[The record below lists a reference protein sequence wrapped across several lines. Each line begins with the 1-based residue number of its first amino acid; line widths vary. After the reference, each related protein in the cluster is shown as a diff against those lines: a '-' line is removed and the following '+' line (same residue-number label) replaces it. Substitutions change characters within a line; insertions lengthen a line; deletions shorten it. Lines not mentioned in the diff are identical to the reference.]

1 MYYFIELAGSITN
14 IALLSLFMSRLF
26 VRNKIQSK
34 WHYTFLTLLC
44 TGQCVLSLFPNWVI
58 PRTLYLL
65 LGGFLL
71 ARLFYEVQTWPAAF
85 ASGSFFVLGSVV
97 EILAMLLIGVRLPD
111 TDLLMQVG
119 AARLIY
125 VVFSNLIQIPLLIL
139 VSHFFNREES
149 DLRIVWLLPLISIQ
163 LASISVCYVVQCHA
177 ADKDFPDYMVFFM
190 AVLLFVNIMIV
201 FYVEALRK
209 NEKEKYLAELTEQH
223 YHLQIEYYQQLLEK
237 QQETK
242 ALWHD
247 IKKYT
252 TAMQAV
258 AAQNDSE
265 QLRQIAQAAAD
276 AYERVKDIS
285 AVGNPVVDA
294 LLNQYL
300 RSAKENQIQVLLDIT
315 IPEVLAISTLLL
327 SVVIGNTF
335 DNAIEACRLIA
346 PEKRVIHLQLRKQNR
361 ILFYSIENPYIDA
374 VTQLRVGKHH
384 GYGLKNVERAVNQ
397 NKAEKDLLALKTE
410 ILAVI
415 KGESAFPKD
424 TLAEM
429 IAAQEKKHTEL
440 DTLCEEASAELERNA
455 ELMANVSR
463 LYDELISYA
472 DLYDSANFEAKKMIV
487 NQLIRRVDVYRGYQI
502 NISFNFD
509 LTPYIEGE

>member
-1 MYYFIELAGSITN
+1 MYYFIELAGSVTN

-34 WHYTFLTLLC
+34 WHSAFLTLLC

-397 NKAEKDLLALKTE
+397 NNGNFQVEKVDGNFIVQIRLN
-410 ILAVI
+410 
-415 KGESAFPKD
+415 
-424 TLAEM
+424 
-429 IAAQEKKHTEL
+429 
-440 DTLCEEASAELERNA
+440 CEN
-455 ELMANVSR
+455 
-463 LYDELISYA
+463 
-472 DLYDSANFEAKKMIV
+472 
-487 NQLIRRVDVYRGYQI
+487 
-502 NISFNFD
+502 
-509 LTPYIEGE
+509 

>member
-34 WHYTFLTLLC
+34 WYFAFLILLC

-65 LGGFLL
+65 LGVFLL

-111 TDLLMQVG
+111 TDLLMQAG
-119 AARLIY
+119 AARVIY

-252 TAMQAV
+252 AAMQAV

-265 QLRQIAQAAAD
+265 QLRQIAQAAED

-397 NKAEKDLLALKTE
+397 NNGNFQLEKVDGNFIVQIRLN
-410 ILAVI
+410 
-415 KGESAFPKD
+415 
-424 TLAEM
+424 
-429 IAAQEKKHTEL
+429 
-440 DTLCEEASAELERNA
+440 CEN
-455 ELMANVSR
+455 
-463 LYDELISYA
+463 
-472 DLYDSANFEAKKMIV
+472 
-487 NQLIRRVDVYRGYQI
+487 
-502 NISFNFD
+502 
-509 LTPYIEGE
+509 

>member
-1 MYYFIELAGSITN
+1 MYYFIELVGSITN

-26 VRNKIQSK
+26 VRNKIQNK

-44 TGQCVLSLFPNWVI
+44 AGQCALSLFPNWVI

-71 ARLFYEVQTWPAAF
+71 AKLFYEVQTWSAAF
-85 ASGSFFVLGSVV
+85 ASGSFFVLGSAV
-97 EILAMLLIGVRLPD
+97 EILAMLLIGFRLPD
-111 TDLLMQVG
+111 TELLMQVG

-149 DLRIVWLLPLISIQ
+149 NLRFVWLLPLISIQ

-190 AVLLFVNIMIV
+190 AVLLFVNIVIV

-209 NEKEKYLAELTEQH
+209 NDKEKYLAELTEQH

-252 TAMQAV
+252 AAMQAV

-285 AVGNPVVDA
+285 AVGNPVIDA

-300 RSAKENQIQVLLDIT
+300 RSAKENQIEVLLDIT

-335 DNAIEACRLIA
+335 DNAIEACRLID
-346 PEKRVIHLQLRKQNR
+346 PEKREIHLQLRKQNR
-361 ILFYSIENPYIDA
+361 LLFYSIENPYIDA

-397 NKAEKDLLALKTE
+397 NNGNFQVEKSNGLFVVQIRLN
-410 ILAVI
+410 
-415 KGESAFPKD
+415 
-424 TLAEM
+424 
-429 IAAQEKKHTEL
+429 
-440 DTLCEEASAELERNA
+440 CEN
-455 ELMANVSR
+455 
-463 LYDELISYA
+463 
-472 DLYDSANFEAKKMIV
+472 
-487 NQLIRRVDVYRGYQI
+487 
-502 NISFNFD
+502 
-509 LTPYIEGE
+509 

>member
-119 AARLIY
+119 AARLIC

-252 TAMQAV
+252 AAMQAV

-265 QLRQIAQAAAD
+265 QLRQIAQAAED

-335 DNAIEACRLIA
+335 DNAIEACRLIN
-346 PEKRVIHLQLRKQNR
+346 PEKREIHLQLRKQNR

-397 NKAEKDLLALKTE
+397 NNGNFQLEKVDGNFIVQIRLN
-410 ILAVI
+410 
-415 KGESAFPKD
+415 
-424 TLAEM
+424 
-429 IAAQEKKHTEL
+429 
-440 DTLCEEASAELERNA
+440 CEN
-455 ELMANVSR
+455 
-463 LYDELISYA
+463 
-472 DLYDSANFEAKKMIV
+472 
-487 NQLIRRVDVYRGYQI
+487 
-502 NISFNFD
+502 
-509 LTPYIEGE
+509 

>member
-26 VRNKIQSK
+26 VRNKVQSK

-71 ARLFYEVQTWPAAF
+71 ARLFYEVQIWPAAF
-85 ASGSFFVLGSVV
+85 ASGSFFVLGSVI

-111 TDLLMQVG
+111 TDLLMQAG
-119 AARLIY
+119 AVRVIY
-125 VVFSNLIQIPLLIL
+125 VVFSNLLQIPLLIL

-252 TAMQAV
+252 AAMQAV

-346 PEKRVIHLQLRKQNR
+346 PEKRMIHLQLRKQNR

-397 NKAEKDLLALKTE
+397 NNGNFQLEKVDGNFIVQIRLN
-410 ILAVI
+410 
-415 KGESAFPKD
+415 
-424 TLAEM
+424 
-429 IAAQEKKHTEL
+429 
-440 DTLCEEASAELERNA
+440 CEN
-455 ELMANVSR
+455 
-463 LYDELISYA
+463 
-472 DLYDSANFEAKKMIV
+472 
-487 NQLIRRVDVYRGYQI
+487 
-502 NISFNFD
+502 
-509 LTPYIEGE
+509 

>member
-1 MYYFIELAGSITN
+1 MYYFIELAGSVTN

-34 WHYTFLTLLC
+34 WYFAFLILLC

-111 TDLLMQVG
+111 TDLLMQAG
-119 AARLIY
+119 AARVIY

-252 TAMQAV
+252 AAMQAV

-265 QLRQIAQAAAD
+265 QLRQIAQAAED

-335 DNAIEACRLIA
+335 DNAIEACRLIN
-346 PEKRVIHLQLRKQNR
+346 PEKREIHLQLRKQNR

-397 NKAEKDLLALKTE
+397 NNGNFQVEKSKGLF
-410 ILAVI
+410 VI
-415 KGESAFPKD
+415 QIRLNCES
-424 TLAEM
+424 
-429 IAAQEKKHTEL
+429 
-440 DTLCEEASAELERNA
+440 
-455 ELMANVSR
+455 
-463 LYDELISYA
+463 
-472 DLYDSANFEAKKMIV
+472 
-487 NQLIRRVDVYRGYQI
+487 
-502 NISFNFD
+502 
-509 LTPYIEGE
+509 

>member
-1 MYYFIELAGSITN
+1 MYYFIELAGSVTN

-34 WHYTFLTLLC
+34 WYFAFLILLC
-44 TGQCVLSLFPNWVI
+44 TGQCVLCLFPNWVI
-58 PRTLYLL
+58 PRSLYLL

-111 TDLLMQVG
+111 TDLLMQAG
-119 AARLIY
+119 AARVIY

-252 TAMQAV
+252 AAMQAV

-265 QLRQIAQAAAD
+265 QLRQIAQAAED

-397 NKAEKDLLALKTE
+397 NNGNFQLEKVDGNFIVQIRLN
-410 ILAVI
+410 
-415 KGESAFPKD
+415 
-424 TLAEM
+424 
-429 IAAQEKKHTEL
+429 
-440 DTLCEEASAELERNA
+440 CEN
-455 ELMANVSR
+455 
-463 LYDELISYA
+463 
-472 DLYDSANFEAKKMIV
+472 
-487 NQLIRRVDVYRGYQI
+487 
-502 NISFNFD
+502 
-509 LTPYIEGE
+509 

>member
-1 MYYFIELAGSITN
+1 MYYFIELAGSVTN

-34 WHYTFLTLLC
+34 WYFAFLILLC

-111 TDLLMQVG
+111 TDLLMQAG
-119 AARLIY
+119 AARVIY

-252 TAMQAV
+252 AAMQAV
-258 AAQNDSE
+258 AAQNGSE
-265 QLRQIAQAAAD
+265 QLRQIAQAAED

-397 NKAEKDLLALKTE
+397 NNGNFQLEKVDGNFIVQIRLN
-410 ILAVI
+410 
-415 KGESAFPKD
+415 
-424 TLAEM
+424 
-429 IAAQEKKHTEL
+429 
-440 DTLCEEASAELERNA
+440 CEN
-455 ELMANVSR
+455 
-463 LYDELISYA
+463 
-472 DLYDSANFEAKKMIV
+472 
-487 NQLIRRVDVYRGYQI
+487 
-502 NISFNFD
+502 
-509 LTPYIEGE
+509 

>member
-242 ALWHD
+242 ALWYD

-397 NKAEKDLLALKTE
+397 NNGNFQVEKVDGNFIVQIRLN
-410 ILAVI
+410 
-415 KGESAFPKD
+415 
-424 TLAEM
+424 
-429 IAAQEKKHTEL
+429 
-440 DTLCEEASAELERNA
+440 CEN
-455 ELMANVSR
+455 
-463 LYDELISYA
+463 
-472 DLYDSANFEAKKMIV
+472 
-487 NQLIRRVDVYRGYQI
+487 
-502 NISFNFD
+502 
-509 LTPYIEGE
+509 

>member
-1 MYYFIELAGSITN
+1 MYYFIELAGSVTN

-34 WHYTFLTLLC
+34 WHSAFLTLLC

-71 ARLFYEVQTWPAAF
+71 ARLFYEVQTWPATF

-111 TDLLMQVG
+111 TDLLMQAG
-119 AARLIY
+119 AVRVIY
-125 VVFSNLIQIPLLIL
+125 VVFSNLLQIPLLIL

-149 DLRIVWLLPLISIQ
+149 DLRIVWLFPLISIQ

-177 ADKDFPDYMVFFM
+177 ADKDFPDYMVFFI

-252 TAMQAV
+252 AAMQAV

-265 QLRQIAQAAAD
+265 QLRQIAQAAED

-335 DNAIEACRLIA
+335 DNAIEACRLIN
-346 PEKRVIHLQLRKQNR
+346 PEKREIHLQLRKQNR

-397 NKAEKDLLALKTE
+397 NNGNFQLEKVDGNFIVQIRLN
-410 ILAVI
+410 
-415 KGESAFPKD
+415 
-424 TLAEM
+424 
-429 IAAQEKKHTEL
+429 
-440 DTLCEEASAELERNA
+440 CEN
-455 ELMANVSR
+455 
-463 LYDELISYA
+463 
-472 DLYDSANFEAKKMIV
+472 
-487 NQLIRRVDVYRGYQI
+487 
-502 NISFNFD
+502 
-509 LTPYIEGE
+509 

>member
-1 MYYFIELAGSITN
+1 MYYFIELAGSVTN

-34 WHYTFLTLLC
+34 WHSAFLTLLC

-85 ASGSFFVLGSVV
+85 AGGSFFVLGSVV

-111 TDLLMQVG
+111 TDLLMQAG
-119 AARLIY
+119 AVRVIY
-125 VVFSNLIQIPLLIL
+125 VVFSNLLQIPLLIL

-149 DLRIVWLLPLISIQ
+149 DLRIVWLFPLISIQ

-177 ADKDFPDYMVFFM
+177 ADKDFPDYMVFFI

-252 TAMQAV
+252 AAMQAV

-265 QLRQIAQAAAD
+265 QLRQIAQAAED

-335 DNAIEACRLIA
+335 DNAIEACRLIN
-346 PEKRVIHLQLRKQNR
+346 PEKREIHLQLRKQNR

-397 NKAEKDLLALKTE
+397 NNGNFQLEKVDGNFIVQIRLN
-410 ILAVI
+410 
-415 KGESAFPKD
+415 
-424 TLAEM
+424 
-429 IAAQEKKHTEL
+429 
-440 DTLCEEASAELERNA
+440 CEN
-455 ELMANVSR
+455 
-463 LYDELISYA
+463 
-472 DLYDSANFEAKKMIV
+472 
-487 NQLIRRVDVYRGYQI
+487 
-502 NISFNFD
+502 
-509 LTPYIEGE
+509 

>member
-1 MYYFIELAGSITN
+1 MYYFIELAGSFTN

-34 WHYTFLTLLC
+34 WYFAFLILLC
-44 TGQCVLSLFPNWVI
+44 TGQCVLSLFPNGVI

-111 TDLLMQVG
+111 TDLLMQAG
-119 AARLIY
+119 AARVIY

-252 TAMQAV
+252 AAMQAV

-265 QLRQIAQAAAD
+265 QLRQIAQAAED

-397 NKAEKDLLALKTE
+397 NNGNFQVEKSKGLF
-410 ILAVI
+410 VI
-415 KGESAFPKD
+415 QIRLNCES
-424 TLAEM
+424 
-429 IAAQEKKHTEL
+429 
-440 DTLCEEASAELERNA
+440 
-455 ELMANVSR
+455 
-463 LYDELISYA
+463 
-472 DLYDSANFEAKKMIV
+472 
-487 NQLIRRVDVYRGYQI
+487 
-502 NISFNFD
+502 
-509 LTPYIEGE
+509 

>member
-34 WHYTFLTLLC
+34 WHYAFLTLLC

-252 TAMQAV
+252 AAMQAV

-265 QLRQIAQAAAD
+265 QLRQIAQAAED

-397 NKAEKDLLALKTE
+397 NNGNFQLEKVDGNFIVQIRLN
-410 ILAVI
+410 
-415 KGESAFPKD
+415 
-424 TLAEM
+424 
-429 IAAQEKKHTEL
+429 
-440 DTLCEEASAELERNA
+440 CEN
-455 ELMANVSR
+455 
-463 LYDELISYA
+463 
-472 DLYDSANFEAKKMIV
+472 
-487 NQLIRRVDVYRGYQI
+487 
-502 NISFNFD
+502 
-509 LTPYIEGE
+509 

>member
-1 MYYFIELAGSITN
+1 MYYFIELAGSVTN

-34 WHYTFLTLLC
+34 WYFAFLILLC

-111 TDLLMQVG
+111 TDLLMQAG
-119 AARLIY
+119 AARVIY
-125 VVFSNLIQIPLLIL
+125 VVFSNLSQIPLLIL

-252 TAMQAV
+252 AAMQAV

-265 QLRQIAQAAAD
+265 QLRQIAQAAED

-397 NKAEKDLLALKTE
+397 NNGNFQVEKSKGLF
-410 ILAVI
+410 VI
-415 KGESAFPKD
+415 QIRLNCES
-424 TLAEM
+424 
-429 IAAQEKKHTEL
+429 
-440 DTLCEEASAELERNA
+440 
-455 ELMANVSR
+455 
-463 LYDELISYA
+463 
-472 DLYDSANFEAKKMIV
+472 
-487 NQLIRRVDVYRGYQI
+487 
-502 NISFNFD
+502 
-509 LTPYIEGE
+509 

>member
-26 VRNKIQSK
+26 VRNKVQSK

-111 TDLLMQVG
+111 TDLLMQAG
-119 AARLIY
+119 AVRVIY
-125 VVFSNLIQIPLLIL
+125 VVFSNLLQIPLLIL

-209 NEKEKYLAELTEQH
+209 NEKEKYLAELTEQR

-252 TAMQAV
+252 AAMQAV

-346 PEKRVIHLQLRKQNR
+346 PEKRMIHLQLRKQNR

-397 NKAEKDLLALKTE
+397 NNGNFQLEKVDGNFIVQIRLN
-410 ILAVI
+410 
-415 KGESAFPKD
+415 
-424 TLAEM
+424 
-429 IAAQEKKHTEL
+429 
-440 DTLCEEASAELERNA
+440 CEN
-455 ELMANVSR
+455 
-463 LYDELISYA
+463 
-472 DLYDSANFEAKKMIV
+472 
-487 NQLIRRVDVYRGYQI
+487 
-502 NISFNFD
+502 
-509 LTPYIEGE
+509 

>member
-1 MYYFIELAGSITN
+1 MYYFIELAGSVTN

-34 WHYTFLTLLC
+34 WYFAFLILLC

-58 PRTLYLL
+58 PRTRYLL

-111 TDLLMQVG
+111 TDLLMQAG
-119 AARLIY
+119 AARVIY

-252 TAMQAV
+252 AAMQAV

-265 QLRQIAQAAAD
+265 QLRQIAQAAED

-397 NKAEKDLLALKTE
+397 NNGNFQLEKVDGNFIVQIRLN
-410 ILAVI
+410 
-415 KGESAFPKD
+415 
-424 TLAEM
+424 
-429 IAAQEKKHTEL
+429 
-440 DTLCEEASAELERNA
+440 CEN
-455 ELMANVSR
+455 
-463 LYDELISYA
+463 
-472 DLYDSANFEAKKMIV
+472 
-487 NQLIRRVDVYRGYQI
+487 
-502 NISFNFD
+502 
-509 LTPYIEGE
+509 

>member
-1 MYYFIELAGSITN
+1 MYYFIELAGSVTN

-34 WHYTFLTLLC
+34 WHSAFLTLLC

-111 TDLLMQVG
+111 TDLLMQAG
-119 AARLIY
+119 AVRVIY
-125 VVFSNLIQIPLLIL
+125 VVFSNLLQIPLLIL

-149 DLRIVWLLPLISIQ
+149 DLRIVWLFPLISIQ
-163 LASISVCYVVQCHA
+163 LASISVCYVVQYHA
-177 ADKDFPDYMVFFM
+177 ADKDFPDYMVFFI

-252 TAMQAV
+252 AAMQAV

-265 QLRQIAQAAAD
+265 QLRQIAQAAED

-335 DNAIEACRLIA
+335 DNAIEACRLIN
-346 PEKRVIHLQLRKQNR
+346 PEKREIHLQLRKQNR

-397 NKAEKDLLALKTE
+397 NNGNFQLEKVDGNFIVQIRLN
-410 ILAVI
+410 
-415 KGESAFPKD
+415 
-424 TLAEM
+424 
-429 IAAQEKKHTEL
+429 
-440 DTLCEEASAELERNA
+440 CEN
-455 ELMANVSR
+455 
-463 LYDELISYA
+463 
-472 DLYDSANFEAKKMIV
+472 
-487 NQLIRRVDVYRGYQI
+487 
-502 NISFNFD
+502 
-509 LTPYIEGE
+509 

>member
-1 MYYFIELAGSITN
+1 MYYFIELAGSVTN

-34 WHYTFLTLLC
+34 WYFAFLILLC

-111 TDLLMQVG
+111 TDLLMQAG
-119 AARLIY
+119 AARVIY

-223 YHLQIEYYQQLLEK
+223 YHLQTEYYQQLLEK

-252 TAMQAV
+252 AAMQAV

-265 QLRQIAQAAAD
+265 QLRQIAQAAED

-397 NKAEKDLLALKTE
+397 NNGNFQVEKSKGLF
-410 ILAVI
+410 VI
-415 KGESAFPKD
+415 QIRLNCES
-424 TLAEM
+424 
-429 IAAQEKKHTEL
+429 
-440 DTLCEEASAELERNA
+440 
-455 ELMANVSR
+455 
-463 LYDELISYA
+463 
-472 DLYDSANFEAKKMIV
+472 
-487 NQLIRRVDVYRGYQI
+487 
-502 NISFNFD
+502 
-509 LTPYIEGE
+509 

>member
-1 MYYFIELAGSITN
+1 MYYFIELAGSVTN

-34 WHYTFLTLLC
+34 WHSAFLTLLC

-111 TDLLMQVG
+111 IDLLMQAG
-119 AARLIY
+119 AARVIY
-125 VVFSNLIQIPLLIL
+125 VVFSNLLQIPLLIL

-177 ADKDFPDYMVFFM
+177 ADKDFPDYMVFFI

-252 TAMQAV
+252 AAMQAV

-265 QLRQIAQAAAD
+265 QLRQIAQAAED

-335 DNAIEACRLIA
+335 DNAIEACRLID
-346 PEKRVIHLQLRKQNR
+346 PEKREIHLQLRKQNR

-397 NKAEKDLLALKTE
+397 NNGNFQLEKVDGNFIVQIRLN
-410 ILAVI
+410 
-415 KGESAFPKD
+415 
-424 TLAEM
+424 
-429 IAAQEKKHTEL
+429 
-440 DTLCEEASAELERNA
+440 CEN
-455 ELMANVSR
+455 
-463 LYDELISYA
+463 
-472 DLYDSANFEAKKMIV
+472 
-487 NQLIRRVDVYRGYQI
+487 
-502 NISFNFD
+502 
-509 LTPYIEGE
+509 

>member
-252 TAMQAV
+252 AAMQAV

-265 QLRQIAQAAAD
+265 QLRQIAQAAED

-335 DNAIEACRLIA
+335 DNAIEACRLIN
-346 PEKRVIHLQLRKQNR
+346 PEKREIHLQLRKQNR

-384 GYGLKNVERAVNQ
+384 SYGLKNVERAVNQ
-397 NKAEKDLLALKTE
+397 NNGNFQLEKVDGNFIVQIRLN
-410 ILAVI
+410 
-415 KGESAFPKD
+415 
-424 TLAEM
+424 
-429 IAAQEKKHTEL
+429 
-440 DTLCEEASAELERNA
+440 CEN
-455 ELMANVSR
+455 
-463 LYDELISYA
+463 
-472 DLYDSANFEAKKMIV
+472 
-487 NQLIRRVDVYRGYQI
+487 
-502 NISFNFD
+502 
-509 LTPYIEGE
+509 

>member
-1 MYYFIELAGSITN
+1 MYYFIELAGSVTN

-34 WHYTFLTLLC
+34 WYFAFLILLC

-111 TDLLMQVG
+111 TDLLMQAG
-119 AARLIY
+119 AARVIY

-252 TAMQAV
+252 AAMQAV

-265 QLRQIAQAAAD
+265 QLRQIAQAAED

-374 VTQLRVGKHH
+374 VTQLHVGKHH

-397 NKAEKDLLALKTE
+397 NNGNFQVEKSKGLF
-410 ILAVI
+410 VI
-415 KGESAFPKD
+415 QIRLNCES
-424 TLAEM
+424 
-429 IAAQEKKHTEL
+429 
-440 DTLCEEASAELERNA
+440 
-455 ELMANVSR
+455 
-463 LYDELISYA
+463 
-472 DLYDSANFEAKKMIV
+472 
-487 NQLIRRVDVYRGYQI
+487 
-502 NISFNFD
+502 
-509 LTPYIEGE
+509 

>member
-1 MYYFIELAGSITN
+1 MYYFIELAGSVTN

-34 WHYTFLTLLC
+34 WYFAFLILLC

-111 TDLLMQVG
+111 TDLLMQAG
-119 AARLIY
+119 AARVIY

-190 AVLLFVNIMIV
+190 AVLLFVNIMTV

-252 TAMQAV
+252 AAMQAV

-346 PEKRVIHLQLRKQNR
+346 PEKRMIHLQLRKQNR

-397 NKAEKDLLALKTE
+397 NNGNFQLEKVDGNFIVQIRLN
-410 ILAVI
+410 
-415 KGESAFPKD
+415 
-424 TLAEM
+424 
-429 IAAQEKKHTEL
+429 
-440 DTLCEEASAELERNA
+440 CEN
-455 ELMANVSR
+455 
-463 LYDELISYA
+463 
-472 DLYDSANFEAKKMIV
+472 
-487 NQLIRRVDVYRGYQI
+487 
-502 NISFNFD
+502 
-509 LTPYIEGE
+509 

>member
-1 MYYFIELAGSITN
+1 MYYFIELAGSVTN

-34 WHYTFLTLLC
+34 WYFAFLILLC

-111 TDLLMQVG
+111 TDLLMQAG
-119 AARLIY
+119 AARVIY

-209 NEKEKYLAELTEQH
+209 NEKEKYLEELTEQH

-252 TAMQAV
+252 AAMQAV

-265 QLRQIAQAAAD
+265 QLRQIAQAAED

-397 NKAEKDLLALKTE
+397 NNGNFQVEKSKGLF
-410 ILAVI
+410 VI
-415 KGESAFPKD
+415 QIRLNCES
-424 TLAEM
+424 
-429 IAAQEKKHTEL
+429 
-440 DTLCEEASAELERNA
+440 
-455 ELMANVSR
+455 
-463 LYDELISYA
+463 
-472 DLYDSANFEAKKMIV
+472 
-487 NQLIRRVDVYRGYQI
+487 
-502 NISFNFD
+502 
-509 LTPYIEGE
+509 

>member
-26 VRNKIQSK
+26 VRNKVQSK

-111 TDLLMQVG
+111 MDLLMQVG

-252 TAMQAV
+252 AAMQAV

-346 PEKRVIHLQLRKQNR
+346 PEKRMIHLQLRKQNR

-374 VTQLRVGKHH
+374 VTQLRIGKHH

-397 NKAEKDLLALKTE
+397 NNGNFQLEKVDGNFIVQIRLN
-410 ILAVI
+410 
-415 KGESAFPKD
+415 
-424 TLAEM
+424 
-429 IAAQEKKHTEL
+429 
-440 DTLCEEASAELERNA
+440 CEN
-455 ELMANVSR
+455 
-463 LYDELISYA
+463 
-472 DLYDSANFEAKKMIV
+472 
-487 NQLIRRVDVYRGYQI
+487 
-502 NISFNFD
+502 
-509 LTPYIEGE
+509 

>member
-26 VRNKIQSK
+26 VLNKIQSK

-361 ILFYSIENPYIDA
+361 ILFFSIENPYIDA

-397 NKAEKDLLALKTE
+397 NNGNFQVEKVDGNFIVQIRLN
-410 ILAVI
+410 
-415 KGESAFPKD
+415 
-424 TLAEM
+424 
-429 IAAQEKKHTEL
+429 
-440 DTLCEEASAELERNA
+440 CEN
-455 ELMANVSR
+455 
-463 LYDELISYA
+463 
-472 DLYDSANFEAKKMIV
+472 
-487 NQLIRRVDVYRGYQI
+487 
-502 NISFNFD
+502 
-509 LTPYIEGE
+509 

>member
-1 MYYFIELAGSITN
+1 MYYFIELAGSVTN

-34 WHYTFLTLLC
+34 WYFAFLILLC

-111 TDLLMQVG
+111 TDLLMQAG
-119 AARLIY
+119 AARVIY

-252 TAMQAV
+252 AAMQAV

-265 QLRQIAQAAAD
+265 QLRQIAQAADD

-397 NKAEKDLLALKTE
+397 NNGNFQVEKSKGLF
-410 ILAVI
+410 VI
-415 KGESAFPKD
+415 QIRLNCES
-424 TLAEM
+424 
-429 IAAQEKKHTEL
+429 
-440 DTLCEEASAELERNA
+440 
-455 ELMANVSR
+455 
-463 LYDELISYA
+463 
-472 DLYDSANFEAKKMIV
+472 
-487 NQLIRRVDVYRGYQI
+487 
-502 NISFNFD
+502 
-509 LTPYIEGE
+509 

>member
-34 WHYTFLTLLC
+34 WHYAFLTLLC

-97 EILAMLLIGVRLPD
+97 EILAMLLIGIRLPD

-252 TAMQAV
+252 AAMQAV

-276 AYERVKDIS
+276 TYERVKDIS

-315 IPEVLAISTLLL
+315 IPEVLAISTLVL

-361 ILFYSIENPYIDA
+361 ILFYSIENSYIDA

-397 NKAEKDLLALKTE
+397 NNGNFQVEKSNGLF
-410 ILAVI
+410 AVQI
-415 KGESAFPKD
+415 RLNCES
-424 TLAEM
+424 
-429 IAAQEKKHTEL
+429 
-440 DTLCEEASAELERNA
+440 
-455 ELMANVSR
+455 
-463 LYDELISYA
+463 
-472 DLYDSANFEAKKMIV
+472 
-487 NQLIRRVDVYRGYQI
+487 
-502 NISFNFD
+502 
-509 LTPYIEGE
+509 

>member
-1 MYYFIELAGSITN
+1 MYYFIELAGSVTN

-34 WHYTFLTLLC
+34 WYFAFLILLC

-111 TDLLMQVG
+111 TDLLMQAG
-119 AARLIY
+119 AARVIY

-252 TAMQAV
+252 AAMQAA

-265 QLRQIAQAAAD
+265 QLRQIAQAAED

-397 NKAEKDLLALKTE
+397 NNGNFQVEKSKGLF
-410 ILAVI
+410 VI
-415 KGESAFPKD
+415 QIRLNCES
-424 TLAEM
+424 
-429 IAAQEKKHTEL
+429 
-440 DTLCEEASAELERNA
+440 
-455 ELMANVSR
+455 
-463 LYDELISYA
+463 
-472 DLYDSANFEAKKMIV
+472 
-487 NQLIRRVDVYRGYQI
+487 
-502 NISFNFD
+502 
-509 LTPYIEGE
+509 

>member
-1 MYYFIELAGSITN
+1 MYYFIELAGSVTN

-34 WHYTFLTLLC
+34 WHSAFLTLLC

-97 EILAMLLIGVRLPD
+97 EILAMLLLGVRLPD
-111 TDLLMQVG
+111 TDLLMQAG
-119 AARLIY
+119 AVRVIY
-125 VVFSNLIQIPLLIL
+125 VVFSNLLQIPLLIL

-177 ADKDFPDYMVFFM
+177 ADKDFPDYMVFFI

-252 TAMQAV
+252 AAMQAV

-265 QLRQIAQAAAD
+265 QLRQIAQAAED

-335 DNAIEACRLIA
+335 DNAIEACRLIN
-346 PEKRVIHLQLRKQNR
+346 PEKREIHLQLRKQNR

-397 NKAEKDLLALKTE
+397 NNGNFQLEKVDGNFIMQIRLN
-410 ILAVI
+410 
-415 KGESAFPKD
+415 
-424 TLAEM
+424 
-429 IAAQEKKHTEL
+429 
-440 DTLCEEASAELERNA
+440 CEN
-455 ELMANVSR
+455 
-463 LYDELISYA
+463 
-472 DLYDSANFEAKKMIV
+472 
-487 NQLIRRVDVYRGYQI
+487 
-502 NISFNFD
+502 
-509 LTPYIEGE
+509 

>member
-26 VRNKIQSK
+26 VRNKVQSK

-163 LASISVCYVVQCHA
+163 LVSISVCYVVQCHA

-252 TAMQAV
+252 AAMQAV

-346 PEKRVIHLQLRKQNR
+346 PEKRMIHLQLRKQNR

-397 NKAEKDLLALKTE
+397 NNGNFQLEKVDGNFIVQIRLN
-410 ILAVI
+410 
-415 KGESAFPKD
+415 
-424 TLAEM
+424 
-429 IAAQEKKHTEL
+429 
-440 DTLCEEASAELERNA
+440 CEN
-455 ELMANVSR
+455 
-463 LYDELISYA
+463 
-472 DLYDSANFEAKKMIV
+472 
-487 NQLIRRVDVYRGYQI
+487 
-502 NISFNFD
+502 
-509 LTPYIEGE
+509 

>member
-1 MYYFIELAGSITN
+1 MYYFIELAGSVTN

-34 WHYTFLTLLC
+34 WYFAFLILLC

-111 TDLLMQVG
+111 TDLLMQAG
-119 AARLIY
+119 AARVIY

-209 NEKEKYLAELTEQH
+209 NEKEKYLVELTEQH

-252 TAMQAV
+252 AAMQAV

-265 QLRQIAQAAAD
+265 QLRQIAQAAED

-397 NKAEKDLLALKTE
+397 NNGNFQVEKSKGLF
-410 ILAVI
+410 VI
-415 KGESAFPKD
+415 QIRLNCES
-424 TLAEM
+424 
-429 IAAQEKKHTEL
+429 
-440 DTLCEEASAELERNA
+440 
-455 ELMANVSR
+455 
-463 LYDELISYA
+463 
-472 DLYDSANFEAKKMIV
+472 
-487 NQLIRRVDVYRGYQI
+487 
-502 NISFNFD
+502 
-509 LTPYIEGE
+509 

>member
-14 IALLSLFMSRLF
+14 IALLSLFMIRLF

-252 TAMQAV
+252 AAMQAV
-258 AAQNDSE
+258 AEQNDSE

-397 NKAEKDLLALKTE
+397 NNGNFQVEKVDGNFIVQIRLN
-410 ILAVI
+410 
-415 KGESAFPKD
+415 
-424 TLAEM
+424 
-429 IAAQEKKHTEL
+429 
-440 DTLCEEASAELERNA
+440 CEN
-455 ELMANVSR
+455 
-463 LYDELISYA
+463 
-472 DLYDSANFEAKKMIV
+472 
-487 NQLIRRVDVYRGYQI
+487 
-502 NISFNFD
+502 
-509 LTPYIEGE
+509 

>member
-1 MYYFIELAGSITN
+1 MYYFIELAGSVTN

-34 WHYTFLTLLC
+34 WYFAFLILLC

-111 TDLLMQVG
+111 TDLLMQAG
-119 AARLIY
+119 AARVIY

-223 YHLQIEYYQQLLEK
+223 YHLQIEYYQQLLDK

-252 TAMQAV
+252 AAMQAV

-265 QLRQIAQAAAD
+265 QLRQIAQAAED

-397 NKAEKDLLALKTE
+397 NNGNFQLEKVDGNFIVQIRLN
-410 ILAVI
+410 
-415 KGESAFPKD
+415 
-424 TLAEM
+424 
-429 IAAQEKKHTEL
+429 
-440 DTLCEEASAELERNA
+440 CEN
-455 ELMANVSR
+455 
-463 LYDELISYA
+463 
-472 DLYDSANFEAKKMIV
+472 
-487 NQLIRRVDVYRGYQI
+487 
-502 NISFNFD
+502 
-509 LTPYIEGE
+509 

>member
-1 MYYFIELAGSITN
+1 MYYFIELAGSVTN

-34 WHYTFLTLLC
+34 WYFAFLILLC

-111 TDLLMQVG
+111 TDLLMQAG
-119 AARLIY
+119 AARVIY

-252 TAMQAV
+252 AAMQAV

-397 NKAEKDLLALKTE
+397 NNGNFQVEKSKGLF
-410 ILAVI
+410 VI
-415 KGESAFPKD
+415 QIRLNCES
-424 TLAEM
+424 
-429 IAAQEKKHTEL
+429 
-440 DTLCEEASAELERNA
+440 
-455 ELMANVSR
+455 
-463 LYDELISYA
+463 
-472 DLYDSANFEAKKMIV
+472 
-487 NQLIRRVDVYRGYQI
+487 
-502 NISFNFD
+502 
-509 LTPYIEGE
+509 

>member
-1 MYYFIELAGSITN
+1 MYYFIELAGSVTN

-34 WHYTFLTLLC
+34 WHSAFLTLLC

-65 LGGFLL
+65 LGGLLL

-111 TDLLMQVG
+111 TDLLMQAG
-119 AARLIY
+119 AVRVIY
-125 VVFSNLIQIPLLIL
+125 VVFSNLLQIPLLIL

-149 DLRIVWLLPLISIQ
+149 DLRIVWLFPLISIQ

-177 ADKDFPDYMVFFM
+177 ADKDFPDYMVFFI
-190 AVLLFVNIMIV
+190 AVLLFVNIMIA

-252 TAMQAV
+252 AAMQAV

-265 QLRQIAQAAAD
+265 QLRQIAQAAED

-335 DNAIEACRLIA
+335 DNAIEACRLIN
-346 PEKRVIHLQLRKQNR
+346 PEKREIHLQLRKQNR

-397 NKAEKDLLALKTE
+397 NNGNFQLEKVDGNFIVQIRLN
-410 ILAVI
+410 
-415 KGESAFPKD
+415 
-424 TLAEM
+424 
-429 IAAQEKKHTEL
+429 
-440 DTLCEEASAELERNA
+440 CEN
-455 ELMANVSR
+455 
-463 LYDELISYA
+463 
-472 DLYDSANFEAKKMIV
+472 
-487 NQLIRRVDVYRGYQI
+487 
-502 NISFNFD
+502 
-509 LTPYIEGE
+509 